1 MDNPIIQE
9 QFIKY
14 TYINQVAELAETA
27 NHHLDILIYS
37 YNQVKIMI
45 YSHDKDEITDKD
57 YDFAEKIDNLD

>member
-27 NHHLDILIYS
+27 NHHPDILIYS